1 MAFARTAPLLR
12 AAVLSASLV
21 ALAGCVYSGDGG
33 PPRLSLA
40 PPDQTS
46 PGLLIAPG
54 VATHDDAY
62 LNPFDP
68 ADQQQNQGHGLV
80 VGPDDPS
87 YFSLRF

>member
-1 MAFARTAPLLR
+1 MMLARTAALLR
-12 AAVLSASLV
+12 AAALSVSLV
-21 ALAGCVYSGDGG
+21 TLAGCVYGGDGG

-46 PGLLIAPG
+46 PGLLIVPG

-68 ADQQQNQGHGLV
+68 ADQQQNQGHGLTV
-80 VGPDDPS
+80 SPNDPE